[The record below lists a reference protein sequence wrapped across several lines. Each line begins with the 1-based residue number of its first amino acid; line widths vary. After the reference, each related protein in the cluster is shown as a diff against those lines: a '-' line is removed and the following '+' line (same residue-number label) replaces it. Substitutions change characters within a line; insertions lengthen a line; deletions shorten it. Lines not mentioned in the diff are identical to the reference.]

1 MKYPCNLCDYQ
12 ATKQSSLQTHIKSKQ
27 KGIKYPCNHCK
38 YQSTQP
44 ELHVEKI
51 SNNKTIRRNIWVSF
65 TEDLTLTIPQQKLI
79 LLLALGCGY
88 EYWVSFWLVG
98 LGSISHISSVPAVV
112 IPLRGSHFS
121 CHRGRAA
128 PYTLNDLS
136 PWRNHQRRCPLPG
149 LIETD
154 FLTSLDLVS

>member
-1 MKYPCNLCDYQ
+1 MFNYIFQP
-12 ATKQSSLQTHIKSKQ
+12 I
-27 KGIKYPCNHCK
+27 HC
-38 YQSTQP
+38 YWYWY
-44 ELHVEKI
+44 HFVIKI
-51 SNNKTIRRNIWVSF
+51 SQITNYNLNFMWKRFQIKNNQKEHLSLMDRGSNTDH
-65 TEDLTLTIPQQKLI
+65 TQQKLI
-79 LLLALGCGY
+79 LLLAQGETPMSSILCGY

-98 LGSISHISSVPAVV
+98 LGSISHISSDLAVV

-136 PWRNHQRRCPLPG
+136 PWRNHQRLCPLPG